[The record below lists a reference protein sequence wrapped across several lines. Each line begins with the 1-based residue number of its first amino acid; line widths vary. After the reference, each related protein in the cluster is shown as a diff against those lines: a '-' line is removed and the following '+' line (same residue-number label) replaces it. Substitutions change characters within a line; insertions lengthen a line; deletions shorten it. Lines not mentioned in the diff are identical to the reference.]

1 MIAVNF
7 STARNRFEEFCDR
20 VAEEGEA
27 VVVTREGTEKNVVII
42 SAERYNE
49 LMKAELNAAF
59 LHKLERGF
67 AQVRAGQGI
76 VKTMDELET
85 MAEDG

>member
-27 VVVTREGTEKNVVII
+27 VVVIREGTEKNVVII

-59 LHKLERGF
+59 LRKLERGF

-85 MAEDG
+85 MAEGG

>member
-27 VVVTREGTEKNVVII
+27 VVVIREGTEKNVVII

-59 LHKLERGF
+59 LRKLERGF